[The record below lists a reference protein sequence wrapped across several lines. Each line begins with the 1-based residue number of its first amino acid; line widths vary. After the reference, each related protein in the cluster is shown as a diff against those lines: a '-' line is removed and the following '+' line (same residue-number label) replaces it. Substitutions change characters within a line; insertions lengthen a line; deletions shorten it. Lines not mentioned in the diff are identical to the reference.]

1 MPPRREAGRLNR
13 REDFQVCLEVE
24 LIDRSLAGIEDP
36 PCEQARHP
44 VNTRHNDVGEIG
56 GEIALWA

>member
-1 MPPRREAGRLNR
+1 MPPLREVGRLNR

-24 LIDRSLAGIEDP
+24 RIDRAPAGTEDP
-36 PCEQARHP
+36 SREQARHP
-44 VNTRHNDVGEIG
+44 VNARHDDVGEIG